1 MGTGWPSSLSSGCPA
16 RRKRSRACRE
26 SSCPCGTGAQAWPWG
41 CSLSRRRV
49 LARRTHRPRPS
60 EGSEE
65 GCNLARFRG
74 GGRRNEARYTR
85 GRRAMGG
92 ACLTACTYEYRHYWT
107 RLQFFSQDKRTG
119 YSCTVSQKTCNSSSM
134 ILLFG
139 AKHLFMNVY
148 KAWSSDSIHR
158 CKERR

>member
-92 ACLTACTYEYRHYWT
+92 GGLFDS
-107 RLQFFSQDKRTG
+107 LSQDKRTG
-119 YSCTVSQKTCNSSSM
+119 YNCTVSQKTCNSSSM

-139 AKHLFMNVY
+139 AKHL
-148 KAWSSDSIHR
+148 SIHECLQSVVIR
-158 CKERR
+158 FYS

>member
-49 LARRTHRPRPS
+49 LARRTHRLRPS

-139 AKHLFMNVY
+139 ANFLYIDVDIY
-148 KAWSSDSIHR
+148 S
-158 CKERR
+158 